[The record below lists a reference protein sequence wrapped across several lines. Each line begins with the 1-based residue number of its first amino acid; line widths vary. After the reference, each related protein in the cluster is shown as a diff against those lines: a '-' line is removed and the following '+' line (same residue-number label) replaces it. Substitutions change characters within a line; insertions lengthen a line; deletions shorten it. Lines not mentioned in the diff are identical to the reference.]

1 MTALVTLLSLLLLG
15 PQAQH
20 GTEWTYSDGVLD
32 EAHWPREYPD
42 CGGKRQSPIDLQREK
57 VWYNPSL
64 RALNLSGYEVQ
75 HGAFL
80 MINNGHTV
88 QISLPPTMCMTA
100 ANGTQYIA
108 QQMHFHWGGA
118 SLEISGSEHTIDGIR
133 YVMEIHVV
141 HYNSKYKSYDKAQ
154 KAPDGLAVL
163 AALVEV
169 KDDAENTYYSN
180 FISHLKS
187 IRYPGQSTVLR
198 DLDVQDMLP
207 GNLHYYYSY
216 WGSLTT
222 PPCTENVHWFVLA
235 DTVKLSRTQV
245 WKLENSLLNHQ
256 NKTIHND
263 YRGTQT
269 LNNRVVEANFMSQLN
284 QCSELQFYPNN
295 IDSNLEYSRRFI
307 EQKKAKRKRQG

>member
-1 MTALVTLLSLLLLG
+1 THSVMTALVTLLSLLLLG

-20 GTEWTYSDGVLD
+20 GAEWTYSDGVLD

-42 CGGKRQSPIDLQREK
+42 CGGKRQSPIDLQRKK

-64 RALNLSGYEVQ
+64 RAPNLSGYEVQ
-75 HGAFL
+75 HGVFL

-100 ANGTQYIA
+100 ADGTQYIA

-133 YVMEIHVV
+133 YVIEIHIV

-169 KDDAENTYYSN
+169 K
-180 FISHLKS
+180 LKLHMQS
-187 IRYPGQSTVLR
+187 YKLVSKQGQSTVLR
-198 DLDVQDMLP
+198 GLDVQDMLP

-235 DTVKLSRTQV
+235 DTVKLSRTQ
-245 WKLENSLLNHQ
+245 
-256 NKTIHND
+256 
-263 YRGTQT
+263 
-269 LNNRVVEANFMSQLN
+269 
-284 QCSELQFYPNN
+284 
-295 IDSNLEYSRRFI
+295 
-307 EQKKAKRKRQG
+307 